1 MFIYSLWWFRWSPNT
16 MRPNHTIMKKFHID
30 HYFELEVLILLLS
43 IPEDKQLQLIVFLLL
58 ILLLDKK
65 RKEKDT

>member
-1 MFIYSLWWFRWSPNT
+1 

-58 ILLLDKK
+58 IWLLDKK
-65 RKEKDT
+65 RKEKDI

>member
-1 MFIYSLWWFRWSPNT
+1 

-30 HYFELEVLILLLS
+30 HYFELEGLILLLS

-65 RKEKDT
+65 RKEKDI